1 MITQLT
7 FMYNPHNIRIAEMGS
22 NVLNDKVA
30 PAADKALS
38 ALNLGKKA
46 FKFTKIKLGSMKPK
60 ISSLK

>member
-1 MITQLT
+1 
-7 FMYNPHNIRIAEMGS
+7 MGS

-60 ISSLK
+60 ISNLK

>member
-1 MITQLT
+1 
-7 FMYNPHNIRIAEMGS
+7 MGS

-60 ISSLK
+60 ISRLKLVPTLLRTKPS